1 MSKEALQSQQEFVTE
16 CSGCLAPNW
25 CPIHGFY
32 VWSRGA
38 TEART
43 RFSEAFLLH
52 KNRDPKK
59 PLTDREA
66 EHRAYIDCGAE
77 RDMAE
82 ARLEVARLRL
92 LGTL

>member
-1 MSKEALQSQQEFVTE
+1 MSNDLLQSEQEF
-16 CSGCLAPNW
+16 LA
-25 CPIHGFY
+25 
-32 VWSRGA
+32 A
-38 TEART
+38 TVNAVEARE

-82 ARLEVARLRL
+82 ARLEVARAQL
-92 LGTL
+92 LTPKN